1 MTERDYILGTH
12 DAEIARL
19 KLQHSVWRPRMLDA
33 WRRAGITQ
41 GQTVIDLGSGPGYAA
56 LELAEIVGPQG
67 RVIAV
72 ERSARF
78 LGALSAT
85 ATAHA
90 LHNIKTHEADITEQ
104 PLGDRIADASWCRW
118 VFSWLTRP
126 ERAVANLA
134 SALKPGGIA
143 VFHEYANYAGWQLAP
158 HAPAFARFVA
168 AIIES
173 VHKTGAQMDAALTL
187 PALLQAE
194 AFEIVSLT
202 PIVDVVSP
210 ANYVWQW
217 PAAFARDYQAKL
229 VEQGLITRDDAAQVL
244 ALLEQ
249 AERNGT
255 TRVITPTVLEI
266 IARRR

>member
-56 LELAEIVGPQG
+56 LDIAEIVGPNG
-67 RVIAV
+67 TVIAV

-78 LGALSAT
+78 LGALRAQ
-85 ATAHA
+85 A
-90 LHNIKTHEADITEQ
+90 LANIKTIEADIAEHAFA
-104 PLGDRIADASWCRW
+104 DKIADALWCRW
-118 VFSWLTRP
+118 VFSWLTKP
-126 ERAVANLA
+126 EQAVANLA
-134 SALKPGGIA
+134 AALKPGGVA
-143 VFHEYANYAGWQLAP
+143 VFHEYSNYASWQLAP
-158 HAPAFARFVA
+158 HSPPFARFVE

-173 VHKTGAQMDAALTL
+173 VHRTGAQMDAALTL
-187 PALLQAE
+187 PSLLEKAG
-194 AFEIVSLT
+194 FEILSLT

-210 ANYVWQW
+210 SNYVWRW
-217 PAAFARDYQAKL
+217 PASFIRGYQDKL
-229 VEQGLITRDDAAQVL
+229 VEQNLITQDHAAQVL
-244 ALLEQ
+244 ALLDQ
-249 AERNGT
+249 AERSGT
-255 TRVITPTVLEI
+255 ARMITPTVLEI